1 MLPMKATLE
10 WIGLYRTAKLGE
22 ITLYGSLWCS
32 TYQYNPVTL
41 EALRDHQEIDRTLI
55 SDLDAAEVRLVNSI
69 LLLGLRGI
77 HVHVQAPISPISEE
91 WSEHHEQHTYCCSSC
106 SRRAI
111 LTSGSVFPIP
121 QRIPLLSP
129 APPST
134 FIIPQMAQNV
144 KITNESEEHFGFR

>member
-22 ITLYGSLWCS
+22 ITNYGSLWCF

-55 SDLDAAEVRLVNSI
+55 SDLDAAEVRLVESI
-69 LLLGLRGI
+69 LLLGLRGN
-77 HVHVQAPISPISEE
+77 HVHVQAPSQGQIATISEE
-91 WSEHHEQHTYCCSSC
+91 WSEHHEQHTYRCSSC
-106 SRRAI
+106 STRTI

-134 FIIPQMAQNV
+134 FIIPHMAQNV
-144 KITNESEEHFGFR
+144 KITYESE

>member
-22 ITLYGSLWCS
+22 ITNYGSLWCF

-55 SDLDAAEVRLVNSI
+55 SDLDAAEVRLVDSI
-69 LLLGLRGI
+69 LLLGLRGQI
-77 HVHVQAPISPISEE
+77 APKSEE

-134 FIIPQMAQNV
+134 FTIPHMAQNV
-144 KITNESEEHFGFR
+144 KITHESE

>member
-10 WIGLYRTAKLGE
+10 WIGLYCTSKLGE

-55 SDLDAAEVRLVNSI
+55 SDLDAAELGLVDSI
-69 LLLGLRGI
+69 LLLGLRGN
-77 HVHVQAPISPISEE
+77 HVQAPAQGQIAPISEVC
-91 WSEHHEQHTYCCSSC
+91 SEHHEQHTYRC
-106 SRRAI
+106 RRTI
-111 LTSGSVFPIP
+111 MTSGSVFPIP

-134 FIIPQMAQNV
+134 FIIPHMAQNV
-144 KITNESEEHFGFR
+144 KITYESE

>member
-10 WIGLYRTAKLGE
+10 WIGLNRTAKLGE
-22 ITLYGSLWCS
+22 ITNYGSLWCF

-55 SDLDAAEVRLVNSI
+55 SDLDAAEVRLVDSI
-69 LLLGLRGI
+69 LLLGLRGQI
-77 HVHVQAPISPISEE
+77 APKSEE

-121 QRIPLLSP
+121 QRILLLSP

-134 FIIPQMAQNV
+134 FTIPHMAQNV
-144 KITNESEEHFGFR
+144 KITHESE

>member
-1 MLPMKATLE
+1 MLQNWVRSQTMVH
-10 WIGLYRTAKLGE
+10 
-22 ITLYGSLWCS
+22 YGAF

-69 LLLGLRGI
+69 LLLGLRGN
-77 HVHVQAPISPISEE
+77 HVQAPAQGQRAPISEE

-106 SRRAI
+106 SKRAI

-134 FIIPQMAQNV
+134 FINPHMAQNV
-144 KITNESEEHFGFR
+144 KITHESE

>member
-10 WIGLYRTAKLGE
+10 WIGLYCTSKFGE
-22 ITLYGSLWCS
+22 ITLYVSLQCS

-55 SDLDAAEVRLVNSI
+55 SDLDAAELGLVDSI
-69 LLLGLRGI
+69 LLLGLRGN
-77 HVHVQAPISPISEE
+77 HVQAPAQGQIAPISEE
-91 WSEHHEQHTYCCSSC
+91 WSEHHEQHTYRC
-106 SRRAI
+106 RRTI
-111 LTSGSVFPIP
+111 MTSGSVFPIP

-134 FIIPQMAQNV
+134 FIIPHMAQNV
-144 KITNESEEHFGFR
+144 KITYESE

>member
-10 WIGLYRTAKLGE
+10 WIGLYCTSKFGE
-22 ITLYGSLWCS
+22 ITLYVSLWCS

-55 SDLDAAEVRLVNSI
+55 SDLDAAEVRLVESI
-69 LLLGLRGI
+69 LLLGLRGN
-77 HVHVQAPISPISEE
+77 HVHVQAPSQGQIATKSEE
-91 WSEHHEQHTYCCSSC
+91 WSEHHEQHTYRCSSC
-106 SRRAI
+106 STRTI

-129 APPST
+129 APP
-134 FIIPQMAQNV
+134 
-144 KITNESEEHFGFR
+144 

>member
-22 ITLYGSLWCS
+22 ITNYGSLWCF

-55 SDLDAAEVRLVNSI
+55 SDLDAAEVRLVDSI
-69 LLLGLRGI
+69 LLLGLRGQI
-77 HVHVQAPISPISEE
+77 APKSEE

-111 LTSGSVFPIP
+111 LTSGSVLPIP
-121 QRIPLLSP
+121 QRILLLSP

-134 FIIPQMAQNV
+134 FTIPHMAQNV
-144 KITNESEEHFGFR
+144 KITYESE

>member
-10 WIGLYRTAKLGE
+10 WIGLYCTSKFGE

-55 SDLDAAEVRLVNSI
+55 SDLDAAELGLVDSI
-69 LLLGLRGI
+69 LLLGLRGN
-77 HVHVQAPISPISEE
+77 HVQAPAQGQIAPISEE
-91 WSEHHEQHTYCCSSC
+91 WSEHHEQHTYRC
-106 SRRAI
+106 RRTI
-111 LTSGSVFPIP
+111 MTSGSVFPIP

-129 APPST
+129 APPLT
-134 FIIPQMAQNV
+134 FIIPHMAQNV
-144 KITNESEEHFGFR
+144 KITYESE

>member
-10 WIGLYRTAKLGE
+10 WIGLYCAAKLGE
-22 ITLYGSLWCS
+22 ITNYGSLWCF

-41 EALRDHQEIDRTLI
+41 EALRDHQEIDGTLI
-55 SDLDAAEVRLVNSI
+55 SDLDAAEVHLVNSI
-69 LLLGLRGI
+69 LFLGLRGN
-77 HVHVQAPISPISEE
+77 HVHIQAPAQGQIAPISEE

-134 FIIPQMAQNV
+134 FTIPHMAQNV
-144 KITNESEEHFGFR
+144 KITHESE

>member
-22 ITLYGSLWCS
+22 ITNYGSLWCF

-55 SDLDAAEVRLVNSI
+55 SDLDAAEVRLVDSI
-69 LLLGLRGI
+69 LLLGLRGQI
-77 HVHVQAPISPISEE
+77 APKSEE

-134 FIIPQMAQNV
+134 FIIPHMAQNV
-144 KITNESEEHFGFR
+144 NITNESEEHFGFR

>member
-10 WIGLYRTAKLGE
+10 WIGLYCTAKLGE

-91 WSEHHEQHTYCCSSC
+91 WSEHHEQHTYCCSSLDKPARLSFSC
-106 SRRAI
+106 SFD
-111 LTSGSVFPIP
+111 L
-121 QRIPLLSP
+121 PLIS
-129 APPST
+129 
-134 FIIPQMAQNV
+134 IKQI
-144 KITNESEEHFGFR
+144 